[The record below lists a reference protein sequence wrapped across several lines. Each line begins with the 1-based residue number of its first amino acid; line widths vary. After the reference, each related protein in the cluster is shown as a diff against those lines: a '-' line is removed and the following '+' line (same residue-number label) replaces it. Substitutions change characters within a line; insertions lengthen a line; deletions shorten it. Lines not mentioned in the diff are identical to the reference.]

1 MSTVFI
7 RLLIA
12 TAVCTLISCGGKKQ
26 KDQPASGNQ
35 ADTAGNI
42 QTVNNQ
48 PTGSAADSTLAPV
61 KQYFE
66 KELAI
71 WAQSFKEFHIDSFRM
86 TQNGGFEQTDYNE
99 TSDLKSFYEL
109 YKPALNFSTDSS
121 WFIDLYSAGVMLE
134 KQGKKIIA
142 SADVDQAV
150 TLCNLKTK
158 EWKRIASFGPSAG
171 IEEAVWISPTSF
183 ILAGEMYNDN
193 GEQQPIVLLGDVNSK
208 SFRWFEANA
217 IRPESSKYKASGMGK
232 LKIDEWE

>member
-1 MSTVFI
+1 MTPVFL
-7 RLLIA
+7 RLFIA
-12 TAVCTLISCGGKKQ
+12 AAVCILISCGGKKQ
-26 KDQPASGNQ
+26 KDEPVSGNN
-35 ADTAGNI
+35 ADSDKNI
-42 QTVNNQ
+42 QTLSNQ

-71 WAQSFKEFHIDSFRM
+71 WAQSFKGFHIDSFRM
-86 TQNGGFEQTDYNE
+86 TQSSGFEQTDYNE
-99 TSDLKSFYEL
+99 TSDLKGFYEL
-109 YKPALNFSTDSS
+109 YKPSLSFSPDSN
-121 WFIDLYSAGVMLE
+121 WFIDMYSAGVMLE

-142 SADVDQAV
+142 SSDLDQAV

-171 IEEAVWISPTSF
+171 IEEAVWISPTAF

-193 GEQQPIVLLGDVNSK
+193 GDQQPIILLGDVNSK
-208 SFRWFEANA
+208 SFRWYEANA
-217 IRPESSKYKASGMGK
+217 KRPESSKYKASGLSK